1 LKKSCSSWPPP
12 RWRRARTES
21 GFRLFLLALV
31 VCAFAPL
38 AQSLKLN
45 PIQWTLEAESGRAA
59 AGGEVLLR
67 LTAKMDAGW
76 HLYSLSTPEGGP
88 LPTKVSMKENAAVSG
103 CRVYARAPHRVFDKN
118 FNVSVETYGE
128 QAVFLLVCQLKP
140 NALQGRVEFTAEV
153 RYQTCDD
160 KMCLPPVRRSASTSL
175 LIDPGARPQKT
186 TVPAEFV
193 EFRSGGGAAAT
204 KAAPPVAAAGG
215 GDTRSLGMFLLV
227 AFGFGLAA
235 IFTPCVFPMIPITV
249 SFFLSRPA
257 ATRRQSITQAAVF
270 SLGIVVLFSTLGLAA
285 TVALGPFGVVQL
297 GSSPWV
303 NGFIALVFLA
313 FALSL
318 LGAFEITLPSSLL
331 TRMDRA
337 SGRGGVAGALLMGL
351 TFSLTSFACVGPLV
365 GTLLAAS
372 VSGGGWQPLA
382 GMVSFAAGLAA
393 PFFLLAMFPSYLQRL
408 PKSGGWLSRVKVVLG
423 FVILAAMLK
432 YAGNVDQVM
441 QWGFLTRERFLAG
454 WVVLF
459 ALAGAYLLGWLRLE
473 GVKGDEQVGVAR
485 LLVGSVFLVF
495 ALSLIPGMTGARL
508 GEIEA
513 YIPAPAASSAAK
525 SDGTSLVWMKNQYS
539 EALAKAREENKRV
552 LVNFT
557 GYACTN
563 CHWMKANMFTRPEI
577 EQELKKF
584 VLVELYTDGTDE
596 TSRRNQDFQQN
607 RFSTVALPFYAIVGA
622 DEKVVE
628 TFAGL
633 TRDSAEFLAFL
644 KR

>member
-1 LKKSCSSWPPP
+1 MW
-12 RWRRARTES
+12 
-21 GFRLFLLALV
+21 
-31 VCAFAPL
+31 AFAPL
-38 AQSLKLN
+38 AQSQKLN
-45 PIQWTLEAESGRAA
+45 PVQWTLEPESGRAA

-88 LPTKVSMKENAAVSG
+88 IPTKVSLAENAAVSG

-118 FNVSVETYGE
+118 FNIEVETYGD
-128 QAVFLLVCQLKP
+128 QTVFLLVCQLKP

-160 KMCLPPVRRSASTSL
+160 KMCLPPVKRTASASL
-175 LIDPGARPQKT
+175 LIDPGARPQKV

-193 EFRSGGGAAAT
+193 EPGGGGAAA
-204 KAAPPVAAAGG
+204 KAAPVVTAGG
-215 GDTRSLGMFLLV
+215 GDQRSLGMFLLV
-227 AFGFGLAA
+227 AFGFGLAG

-257 ATRRQSITQAAVF
+257 GSRRESITQALVF

-303 NGFIALVFLA
+303 NGFIALVFLV

-337 SGRGGVAGALLMGL
+337 SGRGGVMGALLMGL

-382 GMVSFAAGLAA
+382 GMVSFAAGLAS

-408 PKSGGWLSRVKVVLG
+408 PKSGGWMSRIKVVLG

-432 YAGNVDQVM
+432 YVGNVDQVM
-441 QWGFLTRERFLAG
+441 QWGFLTRERFLAA

-459 ALAGAYLLGWLRLE
+459 ALPGAYLLGWLRLE
-473 GVKGDEQVGVAR
+473 GVKADEHIGVAR
-485 LLVGSVFLVF
+485 LLVGSLFLAF
-495 ALSLIPGMTGARL
+495 ALSLIPGMAGARL

-513 YIPAPAASSAAK
+513 HVPAPAASRC
-525 SDGTSLVWMKNQYS
+525 G
-539 EALAKAREENKRV
+539 
-552 LVNFT
+552 
-557 GYACTN
+557 
-563 CHWMKANMFTRPEI
+563 
-577 EQELKKF
+577 QE
-584 VLVELYTDGTDE
+584 
-596 TSRRNQDFQQN
+596 RRHH
-607 RFSTVALPFYAIVGA
+607 
-622 DEKVVE
+622 
-628 TFAGL
+628 AGL
-633 TRDSAEFLAFL
+633 DEEPVRRSAGQGARRE
-644 KR
+644 

>member
-1 LKKSCSSWPPP
+1 VW
-12 RWRRARTES
+12 
-21 GFRLFLLALV
+21 
-31 VCAFAPL
+31 AFAPL
-38 AQSLKLN
+38 AQSQKLN
-45 PIQWTLEAESGRAA
+45 PVQWTLEPESRSAA
-59 AGGEVLLR
+59 AGGEVGLR
-67 LTAKMDAGW
+67 LTARMDPGW

-88 LPTKVSMKENAAVSG
+88 LPTKVSMAENAAVSG

-118 FNVSVETYGE
+118 FNLEVETYGE
-128 QAVFLLVCQLKP
+128 QAVFLFVCQLKP
-140 NALQGRVEFTAEV
+140 NAPQGRVEFTAEV

-160 KMCLPPVRRSASTSL
+160 KMCLPPVKRTATASL
-175 LIDPGARPQKT
+175 LIDPGARPKKV

-193 EFRSGGGAAAT
+193 EPGGGGAAA
-204 KAAPPVAAAGG
+204 KAAPAVAAAGG

-485 LLVGSVFLVF
+485 LLGGSVFLVF